1 MRLKKK
7 IDYKQFELF
16 NKTDKKL
23 ILDGEIKKDEESKLT
38 AMPKWLHSKNDF
50 KKAIQLIEDIR
61 ADTNNVKSNSG
72 DKKVFNNLDKLIND
86 IRKRKCTIEKVK
98 NIVFDLGQQRQKART
113 IFQNKMIDVVYYL
126 FNSLR
131 ISSQPG
137 RLMLPKWVKVSEDIF
152 NEILSTVTKTK
163 NEGLKT
169 SVDEREITLDNTENS
184 LKDLGNEILDG
195 HEFKNRYNNIAND
208 VEAIVN
214 KAPITRTQT
223 KIVEILSLLKEIL
236 KSKKTNEQPD
246 TKDMSELESEES
258 VAERRNPIG
267 EGLKILTPDKMLSRL
282 PITLAQL
289 KAGNNSQKLI
299 NEIRQL
305 LYCLY
310 HSKK

>member
-113 IFQNKMIDVVYYL
+113 IFQNKMIDVIYYL

-137 RLMLPKWVKVSEDIF
+137 RLMLPKWVKVSEERF
-152 NEILSTVTKTK
+152 NEILSTVTKAK

-169 SVDEREITLDNTENS
+169 NVDGREITLDNTENL
-184 LKDLGNEILDG
+184 LKDLGNGILDG
-195 HEFKNRYNNIAND
+195 HEFKNRYNDIAND
-208 VEAIVN
+208 VKAIVN
-214 KAPITRTQT
+214 KSPLTRSQN
-223 KIVEILSLLKEIL
+223 KMLENLLLLKEI
-236 KSKKTNEQPD
+236 
-246 TKDMSELESEES
+246 
-258 VAERRNPIG
+258 
-267 EGLKILTPDKMLSRL
+267 
-282 PITLAQL
+282 
-289 KAGNNSQKLI
+289 
-299 NEIRQL
+299 
-305 LYCLY
+305 
-310 HSKK
+310 